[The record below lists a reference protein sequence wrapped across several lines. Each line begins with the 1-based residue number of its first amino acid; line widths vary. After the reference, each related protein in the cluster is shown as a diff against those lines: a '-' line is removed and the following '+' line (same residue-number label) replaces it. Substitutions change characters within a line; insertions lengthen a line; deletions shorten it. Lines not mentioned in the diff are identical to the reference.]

1 MLHGFQEPTMPTGS
15 ELRLTALGILSMTHQ
30 QTTPMPDSPSER
42 QESPAGHP
50 NARLSLREAGV
61 TSRQPQCW
69 TPLTDQRRSQQL
81 SRSDSPFRA
90 EESPTMLTAPEAL
103 NFNHFKTNLH
113 DLFLIKTKF
122 CHLYMHLLISPP

>member
-50 NARLSLREAGV
+50 NARLS
-61 TSRQPQCW
+61 PQRGRSHQQA
-69 TPLTDQRRSQQL
+69 TPML
-81 SRSDSPFRA
+81 DSPHRPE
-90 EESPTMLTAPEAL
+90 EESTTQQ
-103 NFNHFKTNLH
+103 K
-113 DLFLIKTKF
+113 
-122 CHLYMHLLISPP
+122 